1 MTKQSRDY
9 YKESLLDSIE
19 MCKLIISNRLILDAV
34 LVERAKQEKY
44 RFEFMLMQYNRV
56 KEAER
61 D

>member
-1 MTKQSRDY
+1 MDY
-9 YKESLLDSIE
+9 YKQSLIDSIE
-19 MCKLIISNRLILDAV
+19 MCKLIISNRLILDSAF
-34 LVERAKQEKY
+34 VERAKQEKY